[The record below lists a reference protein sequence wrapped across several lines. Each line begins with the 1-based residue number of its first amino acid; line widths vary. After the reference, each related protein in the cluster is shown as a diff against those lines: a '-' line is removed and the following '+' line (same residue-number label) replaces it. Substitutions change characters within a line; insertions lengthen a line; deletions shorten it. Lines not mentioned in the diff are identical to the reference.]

1 MCANNTRRVLVPFCL
16 AMLWAGST
24 AVYASDSV
32 SVSMTGIIQAP
43 ACTLNS
49 TPSELEPASEGGN
62 SAFTVALS
70 CPESGNVAMQ
80 TTVQTSSDI
89 NLKTSGNPDGE
100 LNQGSNTLQLVASQP
115 LAVAS
120 EHSGSGG
127 PELTIDYP

>member
-1 MCANNTRRVLVPFCL
+1 
-16 AMLWAGST
+16 
-24 AVYASDSV
+24 
-32 SVSMTGIIQAP
+32 
-43 ACTLNS
+43 
-49 TPSELEPASEGGN
+49 
-62 SAFTVALS
+62 
-70 CPESGNVAMQ
+70 MQ